1 VAATA
6 KRAPKKGRKHL
17 SADALYELLHGRFG
31 TVPDPRRDG
40 SPIKLSDALMS
51 GLALFSLKDPSLL
64 AFDNRRQ
71 DENMKRL
78 FHIDRVP
85 CDTQM
90 REILDDVDPLELRP
104 GFRDVFRELQR
115 GKALNR
121 LRFLNGSYLL
131 LMDGTQYFVSEA
143 VHCPSCLTKTHKDGQ
158 VSYSHQMLS
167 AVLAHPD
174 HREVI
179 PFAPEPIGNQ
189 DGRTKNDCE
198 RNAAG
203 RLLRRIRAEH
213 PHLRLTVVEDGLA
226 SNAPHIRDIQSLG
239 MHFILGAKPG
249 DHEFLYERLLEEHD
263 NDRVTTIVWKE
274 GETTCEITYVNELPL
289 NGSNPDLLVNFLGYA
304 EYDATGERIKQF
316 SWVTDLK
323 ITRRNVRELIR
334 GGRTRWKIENETY
347 NTLKNQGY
355 HFEHNFGHGK
365 RNLAVVFAMLMMLA
379 FLVNQVEQLSCPLFR
394 AVWAKLGSK
403 RAVWDQVRS
412 HFQHFSCDSMR
423 RIYEAILYDLTKNLP
438 LPGLNSS

>member
-1 VAATA
+1 MPATI
-6 KRAPKKGRKHL
+6 RRGPKKGRKHL
-17 SADALYELLHGRFG
+17 SADPLYKILQGSFEKL
-31 TVPDPRRDG
+31 PDPRRDG

-51 GLALFSLKDPSLL
+51 GLALFALKDSSLL
-64 AFDNRRQ
+64 AFDSRRQ

-78 FHIDRVP
+78 FHIERVP

-90 REILDDVDPLELRP
+90 RKILDQVDPLDLRP
-104 GFRDVFRELQR
+104 AFTDVFRELQR
-115 GKALNR
+115 GKVLNR
-121 LRFLNGSYLL
+121 LRFLGGCHLL

-143 VHCPSCLTKTHKDGQ
+143 IHCPGCLKKEHQDGH

-189 DGRTKNDCE
+189 DGTTKNDCE

-203 RLLRRIRAEH
+203 RLLRRTRAEH
-213 PHLRLTVVEDGLA
+213 PHLRLIVVEDGLA
-226 SNAPHIRDIQSLG
+226 SNAPHIRDLQSLS

-249 DHEFLYERLLEEHD
+249 DHVFLYDRLIEEFD
-263 NDRVTTIVWKE
+263 QDRVTVIAWKD
-274 GETTCEITYVNELPL
+274 GETTCEISYANQLPL
-289 NGSNPDLLVNFLGYA
+289 NASNPDLRVNFLGYA
-304 EYDATGERIKQF
+304 EYDGDLEPVKQF

-323 ITRRNVRELIR
+323 ITRRNARDLVR

-355 HFEHNFGHGK
+355 HFEHNFGHGEQ
-365 RNLAVVFAMLMMLA
+365 NLAVVFAMLMMLA
-379 FLVNQVEQLSCPLFR
+379 FLVNQVEQLCCPLFR
-394 AVWAKLGSK
+394 AVWTKLGSK

-412 HFQHFSCDSMR
+412 HFRHFRCDSMQ

-438 LPGLNSS
+438 LPGVDSS

>member
-1 VAATA
+1 MSATI
-6 KRAPKKGRKHL
+6 RRGLNKGRKHL
-17 SADALYELLHGRFG
+17 SADPLYKLLHGSLEK
-31 TVPDPRRDG
+31 VPDPRRDG

-51 GLALFSLKDPSLL
+51 GLALFALKDASLL
-64 AFDNRRQ
+64 AFDSRRQ

-78 FHIDRVP
+78 FHIERVP

-90 REILDDVDPLELRP
+90 RKILDSVDPLDLRP
-104 GFRDVFRELQR
+104 AFGDVFREVQR
-115 GKALNR
+115 GKVLDR
-121 LRFLNGSYLL
+121 LRFLDGCHLL

-143 VHCPSCLTKTHKDGQ
+143 IHCDACLRKEHQDGH
-158 VSYSHQMLS
+158 VSYSHQLLC

-179 PFAPEPIGNQ
+179 PLAPEPIGNQ
-189 DGRTKNDCE
+189 DGHTKNDCE

-203 RLLRRIRAEH
+203 RLLRRTRAEH
-213 PHLRLTVVEDGLA
+213 PHLRLIVVEDGLA
-226 SNAPHIRDIQSLG
+226 SNAPHIRDLQSLG

-249 DHEFLYERLLEEHD
+249 DHVFLYDRLLEEFD
-263 NDRVTTIVWKE
+263 KERVTVIAWKE
-274 GETTCEITYVNELPL
+274 GQTTCAITYVNQLPL
-289 NGSNPDLLVNFLGYA
+289 NASNPDLLVNFLGYA
-304 EYDATGERIKQF
+304 EYDVDGKLIKQF

-323 ITRRNVRELIR
+323 ITRRNARALVRA
-334 GGRTRWKIENETY
+334 GRTRWKIENETY

-355 HFEHNFGHGK
+355 HFEHNFGHGE

-379 FLVNQVEQLSCPLFR
+379 FLVNQVEQLCCPLFR
-394 AVWAKLGSK
+394 AVWTKLGSK

-412 HFQHFSCDSMR
+412 HFRHFRCDSMQ

-438 LPGLNSS
+438 LPGVDSS